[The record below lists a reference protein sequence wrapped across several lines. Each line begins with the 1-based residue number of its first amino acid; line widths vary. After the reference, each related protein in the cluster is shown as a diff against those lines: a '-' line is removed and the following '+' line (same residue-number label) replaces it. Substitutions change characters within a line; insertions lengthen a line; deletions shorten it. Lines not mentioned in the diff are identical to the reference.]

1 MKIKVTI
8 KQGSK
13 AAAAIK
19 KQIAEKKA
27 FKQAVANGTVTNHTF
42 TIPIDISTPS

>member
-27 FKQAVANGTVTNHTF
+27 FKQAVANGTVTNYTPAVP
-42 TIPIDISTPS
+42 TNINTPS